1 MFMPAAGSESSGGF
15 FEIMEWVD
23 MHKDIDYYWLGTE
36 PGADTDNIG
45 KQLYK
50 FTLGFFAKP

>member
-23 MHKDIDYYWLGTE
+23 MHKDIDFYWLGTE
-36 PGADTDNIG
+36 PGADTDNLG
-45 KQLYK
+45 K
-50 FTLGFFAKP
+50 